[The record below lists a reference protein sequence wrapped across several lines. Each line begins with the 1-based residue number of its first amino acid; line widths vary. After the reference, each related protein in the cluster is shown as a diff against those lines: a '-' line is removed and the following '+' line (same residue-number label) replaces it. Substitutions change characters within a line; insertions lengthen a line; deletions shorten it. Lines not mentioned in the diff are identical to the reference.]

1 MPSLAELKGPLSNG
15 KLWTERRSV
24 EKESDNL
31 FMTKTPMSF
40 ANAQPASE
48 RRSTGA
54 SVGEEGQPTE
64 NRSQ

>member
-15 KLWTERRSV
+15 KLWTKRRSV

-31 FMTKTPMSF
+31 FMTKTPF
-40 ANAQPASE
+40 ANAQPAK